1 MQIEEKLKNIF
12 VEKLK
17 LHQKKRWNELI
28 KLENPVVTDLDPSLP
43 SYWGSRRK
51 RSYCTAVIWSKY
63 QMSILMRTS
72 QTLSREREKTW
83 CLHWELQEEEET
95 LLTCNM
101 TNWLS
106 DNTLIHRK
114 NHEVAIHHGVCWTST
129 HQHSIH
135 PYLTDYSPKGL
146 DTLDHL
152 ELNTAQYTSYKS
164 HDFGNDNEPENNF
177 LLPINN
183 DSQYYP
189 FEQLNSTLATKYQLL
204 TLTISRS
211 LYANFHKIKDYLLGM
226 SQ

>member
-1 MQIEEKLKNIF
+1 MEWAHRTRKSSGDRPRPITAKLLRFKKKEIILYRSNMIKISNVYINEDF
-12 VEKLK
+12 PDTLK
-17 LHQKKRWNELI
+17 
-28 KLENPVVTDLDPSLP
+28 
-43 SYWGSRRK
+43 RK
-51 RSYCTAVIWSKY
+51 RKDMMPPLRAARGRGDFTY
-63 QMSILMRTS
+63 L
-72 QTLSREREKTW
+72 
-83 CLHWELQEEEET
+83 
-95 LLTCNM
+95 